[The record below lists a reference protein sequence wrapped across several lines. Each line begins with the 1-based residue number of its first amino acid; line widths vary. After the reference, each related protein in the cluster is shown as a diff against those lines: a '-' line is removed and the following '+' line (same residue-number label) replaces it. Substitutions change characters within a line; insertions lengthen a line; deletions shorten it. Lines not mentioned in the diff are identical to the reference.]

1 MHHFM
6 LLHEK
11 QFIIFTS
18 VRKHFSPSLWEDC
31 WLRSSRNDK
40 TSQLGGGTF
49 FDLDT
54 KWNISLPSSRHSRIL
69 LHNSTRYAT
78 YRCFRFNVRQTF
90 LESCDKKWEKR
101 KQLNT
106 SESLLRFDLRTSCI
120 RSFVSREPL
129 CRWHNE
135 LPLENEM
142 SRIKSCRIALT
153 LSGCRNLN
161 ERDCR
166 ATQELFKWKI
176 YFTNDCAVG

>member
-40 TSQLGGGTF
+40 TSQLGGGAF
-49 FDLDT
+49 FNLDT

-120 RSFVSREPL
+120 RSFVSREL
-129 CRWHNE
+129 CPYADDTMNFLSRMKCQGLNLVE
-135 LPLENEM
+135 LLWRSQGVETLMNA
-142 SRIKSCRIALT
+142 IVVQLKSC
-153 LSGCRNLN
+153 SN
-161 ERDCR
+161 EKYISQTTVR
-166 ATQELFKWKI
+166 
-176 YFTNDCAVG
+176 